1 MSFRKIRSVQVSE
14 AVLNKVCDTLDIFAS
29 EDEVK
34 ISGWLEVFNNCRE
47 QGFVLR
53 VGTTDFDNKNHT
65 QKEFFAWACEARSSD
80 SILVVWS
87 TDRPANN
94 NRFSEEDYEKRS
106 QRFEATQTHEAAQF
120 ILKKIKE
127 HFQVEFGG
135 N

>member
-1 MSFRKIRSVQVSE
+1 MSFRKVRSVQVSE

-34 ISGWLEVFNNCRE
+34 ISGWLETFNNCRE
-47 QGFVLR
+47 QGFMLR
-53 VGTTDFDNKNHT
+53 VGTTDYDNKNHT
-65 QKEFFAWACEARSSD
+65 QREFFVWACEARRSD
-80 SILVVWS
+80 NILVVCS
-87 TDRPANN
+87 TDRPSINN
-94 NRFSEEDYEKRS
+94 CFSEEDYEKRS
-106 QRFEATQTHEAAQF
+106 QRFESNQTHEAAQF